1 MDINQVIPVAQ
12 SQQPQLTPIKRRS
25 KGQLTRE
32 KILLSAIEVLAFNG
46 LKGTTHRAIATHANL
61 QLSLTTYYFKDIQEL
76 IHQAFKL
83 NSERILSRSDKTL
96 EAGFIAITKIEK
108 KELKKVA
115 TKQKL
120 CEQLSDIASKHL
132 ISNIK
137 NHAVSLAVEQM
148 MLTEVQI
155 SPKLRL
161 LSQEHELSQLA
172 PYEHMCG
179 FFNKDNP
186 ELDAKIIYSVF
197 AKLQY
202 EQLTNQIDI
211 NYTLIQKTTR
221 RLFGWIMA
229 VK

>member
-12 SQQPQLTPIKRRS
+12 SQKPQLTPIKRRS

-32 KILLSAIEVLAFNG
+32 KILISAIEVLAFNG
-46 LKGTTHRAIATHANL
+46 VKGTTHRAIATHAGL

-83 NSERILSRSDKTL
+83 NSVRILSRSDKTL

-108 KELKKVA
+108 KELKKAA

-120 CEQLSDIASKHL
+120 CEQLSDIASQHL
-132 ISNIK
+132 INNIK
-137 NHAVSLAVEQM
+137 NHAISLAVEQM
-148 MLTEVQI
+148 MFTEVQI

-179 FFNKDNP
+179 FFNKYTP

-202 EQLTNQIDI
+202 EQLTNKIDI
-211 NYTLIQKTTR
+211 NYTLIQTTTR